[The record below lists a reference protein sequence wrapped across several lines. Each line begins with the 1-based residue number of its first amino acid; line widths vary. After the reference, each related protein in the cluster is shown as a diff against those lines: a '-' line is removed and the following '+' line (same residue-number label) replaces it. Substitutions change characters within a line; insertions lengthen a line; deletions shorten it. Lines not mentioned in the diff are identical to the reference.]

1 MKTEFIKNLLSQA
14 GVPEDKHKDIVDG
27 IMAENGKDLAAEQAK
42 TQTKVAELAAA
53 NGTIAELRNTVK
65 QYDGKD
71 PVKLQK
77 DLDDLQAKYDNDIAA
92 EQKKASDTVRN
103 YTLKDALSGLGVLDP
118 DVLIYKH
125 GGLDKFAWA
134 DNKPVGLDETIKP
147 YRESAAYLF
156 KTEERKSWGMRHEGS
171 KETSVSGDDAK
182 AEANAAFRSL
192 LRKE

>member
-1 MKTEFIKNLLSQA
+1 MKTDFIKGLLSQA

-27 IMAENGKDLAAEQAK
+27 IMAENGRDLAAEQAK
-42 TQTKVAELAAA
+42 TQTKVAELTAA
-53 NGTIAELRNTVK
+53 NNTIAELRNTVK

-71 PVKLQK
+71 PVKLQA
-77 DLDDLQAKYDNDIAA
+77 DLDALQNKYNTDIAA
-92 EQKKASDTVRN
+92 EQKKASDTVRS

-134 DNKPVGLDETIKP
+134 DNKPVGLEDVIKP
-147 YRESAAYLF
+147 YRENSAYLF
-156 KTEERKSWGMRHEGS
+156 KQEEKKGWGMRHEGGR
-171 KETSVSGDDAK
+171 ETSLGGDDK
-182 AEANAAFRSL
+182 KSEVNEAFRSL